1 MRVVRVLSRV
11 VDNGRHNDSLR
22 RTVTSQLVGD
32 QSPRRT
38 TLAFE
43 QLAKEAPRRSPIT
56 ACLHQDVDHVAVL
69 IHRTP
74 QILPLTADG
83 DEDLVEM
90 PSTAEPTLPSLQLRG
105 VLRTELLTPLA
116 NRFVGD
122 EDCSLCQEIFDIAE
136 TQGEPKVQ
144 PHGMADDLRR
154 KSISAIY
161 RRRVVHRPSLPVA
174 RPS

>member
-1 MRVVRVLSRV
+1 M
-11 VDNGRHNDSLR
+11 DNRRHNDSLR

-32 QSPRRT
+32 QSPGRT

-74 QILPLTADG
+74 QILPLAADG

-90 PSTAEPTLPSLQLRG
+90 PSIAEPTLPPLQLRG
-105 VLRTELLTPLA
+105 LLRAELLTPLA

-122 EDCSLCQEIFDIAE
+122 DDCSLC
-136 TQGEPKVQ
+136 
-144 PHGMADDLRR
+144 
-154 KSISAIY
+154 
-161 RRRVVHRPSLPVA
+161 
-174 RPS
+174 